1 MNRHLHRLKQ
11 QQQQQHEEEEEQIEE
26 ESNIPEE
33 EEEEGIPTEEAFTY
47 HPEETSVK
55 VSLFIFFH
63 L

>member
-11 QQQQQHEEEEEQIEE
+11 QQQQQHEEEEDQVEE
-26 ESNIPEE
+26 ESNIPE

>member
-11 QQQQQHEEEEEQIEE
+11 QQQQQHEEEEDQVEE
-26 ESNIPEE
+26 ETNIPE

-47 HPEETSVK
+47 QPEETCVK
-55 VSLFIFFH
+55 VNLFIFFH

>member
-11 QQQQQHEEEEEQIEE
+11 QQQQHEEEEEQVEE

-33 EEEEGIPTEEAFTY
+33 EEEGILTEEAYTY

>member
-1 MNRHLHRLKQ
+1 MNRHLHRLN
-11 QQQQQHEEEEEQIEE
+11 QQQQQHEEEEEQVEE

-47 HPEETSVK
+47 HPEETSIK
-55 VSLFIFFH
+55 VSLFILFY

>member
-11 QQQQQHEEEEEQIEE
+11 QQQQQQHEEEEEQVEE
-26 ESNIPEE
+26 ESNIPE